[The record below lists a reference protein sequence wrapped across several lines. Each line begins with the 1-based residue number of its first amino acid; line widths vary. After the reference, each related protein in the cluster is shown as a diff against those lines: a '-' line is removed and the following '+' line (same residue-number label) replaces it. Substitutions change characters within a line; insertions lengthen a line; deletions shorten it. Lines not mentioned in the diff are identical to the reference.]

1 MPWTCACCT
10 KVLPDRAIENIVMT
24 EEGDQVSVG
33 SDCARNI
40 VAAGA
45 DGFFH
50 DDPDTGP
57 FYSIK
62 AFEAL

>member
-1 MPWTCACCT
+1 
-10 KVLPDRAIENIVMT
+10 VLPDRAIENIVMT

-62 AFEAL
+62 AFEQL